1 VNWHLWFSSIRLP
14 FWSRHSG
21 IDQSRPESSKKATLD
36 RIKKNSIPP
45 ILTFLIFLPRITLS
59 IIILI
64 KNAKNPKAPM
74 KNIKIDQSIISK
86 LKFNINLPVELND
99 CSENATML
107 RLIPL
112 IFNYYYLGA
121 DNVVG

>member
-1 VNWHLWFSSIRLP
+1 
-14 FWSRHSG
+14 
-21 IDQSRPESSKKATLD
+21 
-36 RIKKNSIPP
+36 
-45 ILTFLIFLPRITLS
+45 LPRITLS

-64 KNAKNPKAPM
+64 NNAKNPKAPM

-99 CSENATML
+99 CSENAAML
-107 RLIPL
+107 RLILL